1 MKENNKIGSIL
12 LSARKKLQAA
22 GKENAAL
29 DAELL
34 LMEVMGISGLVV
46 FTWPERLLSEAQVSA
61 FWELV
66 ERRAA
71 GEPLQ
76 YLLGHCEFMGMSF
89 QVGEGV
95 LIPRGDT
102 EVLVEEAIQYCKD
115 FHYQVAVDICTGS
128 GCIPICLSRF
138 GYTEVY
144 GTDISEKALSYAR
157 KNNASLHGNVTFY
170 QGDLFEALPSSFKGN
185 IDVITSN
192 PPYIA
197 RAVIPTLME
206 EVRDFEPSLALDGG
220 LDGLDF
226 YRRIIA
232 EAGQWLKAGGR
243 LLLEI
248 GYDQRQAVSGLCEA
262 AGLKEIVCKQDL
274 SGLDRVITARKALE
288 E

>member
-1 MKENNKIGSIL
+1 M
-12 LSARKKLQAA
+12 
-22 GKENAAL
+22 
-29 DAELL
+29 
-34 LMEVMGISGLVV
+34 
-46 FTWPERLLSEAQVSA
+46 
-61 FWELV
+61 
-66 ERRAA
+66 
-71 GEPLQ
+71 
-76 YLLGHCEFMGMSF
+76 
-89 QVGEGV
+89 
-95 LIPRGDT
+95 
-102 EVLVEEAIQYCKD
+102 
-115 FHYQVAVDICTGS
+115 
-128 GCIPICLSRF
+128 
-138 GYTEVY
+138 
-144 GTDISEKALSYAR
+144 
-157 KNNASLHGNVTFY
+157 
-170 QGDLFEALPSSFKGN
+170 PSSFKGN

-232 EAGQWLKAGGR
+232 EAGQWVKAGGR